1 MIVKM
6 NKYSMMIFYQELESF
21 LSEVQKLGMIDIS
34 RVDKPLDS
42 HSKELSELIR
52 RFNKAAKALEKFTE
66 PGVDKFPVSSVDKN
80 QTSLEEKLIICEESL
95 ENLTKLEADL
105 AQTERD
111 ILDFS
116 PWGDYDQKD
125 LDKIKAL
132 GYEPRFF
139 SVSESKYLE
148 EWQDQYVLHLL
159 NRVNGKC
166 YFIILSSPGEDFYF
180 PHPESKFPHTPLHT
194 LRDKLDEIRAST
206 EHNTS
211 QLKELTLFAPE
222 FRVRASLTGADL
234 DRYLAA
240 ASSPRE
246 VEGKV
251 ALITGFAPRENSA
264 DVEKFLENSGIYYVC
279 EEAST
284 SDNPPIKLKNNFFS
298 RLFEPIGEL
307 YMLPRYGEL
316 DLTPFFAPFYML
328 FFGFCLG
335 DMGYGVTLLL
345 LGGLAKYRFKS
356 MKSYLT
362 LLQFMGA
369 GAIVMAAFSG
379 VFYGTKIYE
388 VFSLPD
394 SINSLFFSDIKMF
407 WFAIIFGL
415 VHIIA
420 ARLISAIY
428 AIKTKG
434 IQHGLGNIGWI
445 LVIIWASF
453 AYAKS
458 MVDGLTL
465 PGWFNYFG
473 IGGAALILFFS
484 ATEGNLIVRLFKG
497 TASFYDITGIF
508 GDMLS
513 YIRLFGLGTSGG
525 ILGMVVNSVAIDMLG
540 IPYVGWLFTGI
551 MLIVGHFA
559 VLMLSSLGAFVH
571 PMRLT
576 FVEFYKNAGFSGGG
590 RAFRPL
596 KKQ

>member
-1 MIVKM
+1 
-6 NKYSMMIFYQELESF
+6 
-21 LSEVQKLGMIDIS
+21 
-34 RVDKPLDS
+34 
-42 HSKELSELIR
+42 
-52 RFNKAAKALEKFTE
+52 
-66 PGVDKFPVSSVDKN
+66 SVDKN

>member
-1 MIVKM
+1 M